1 MNLGF
6 RHFSRIVWLC
16 GWLRHHLL
24 KIKECEMNDVYGR
37 MITDANLPVQKTMLA
52 SSERTGVQLLDC
64 GENCQ
69 GRYEVVTGNVLVACT
84 DDYARARDY
93 YFRETSR
100 LSAECQTAY
109 NVRAREAKA
118 AGLTGY
124 LFRDYACERITMNQA
139 LQLLKTPRGI
149 PAESLPAFWDT
160 GRERT

>member
-1 MNLGF
+1 
-6 RHFSRIVWLC
+6 
-16 GWLRHHLL
+16 
-24 KIKECEMNDVYGR
+24 MNDVYGR

>member
-1 MNLGF
+1 
-6 RHFSRIVWLC
+6 
-16 GWLRHHLL
+16 
-24 KIKECEMNDVYGR
+24 MNDVYGR
-37 MITDANLPVQKTMLA
+37 MITDANLPVKKTMLA
-52 SSERTGVQLLDC
+52 WSERTGVQLLDC